1 MISCPKVDPWSR
13 WVTGPQQQRRPRRR
27 KERERANP
35 HLHEPWR
42 SLPSMLAPTSGRSS
56 RGWAD
61 QKVTR
66 KLCSDLKECGH
77 VRYIYIGA
85 GRQYNNYYLRCVY
98 LWAVGCGSLNA
109 CLSHVLNIGLWRRLG
124 RARGNK
130 LKLASFVGTY
140 YLYTEQ
146 EPEDFFS
153 CQPYS
158 GKVER

>member
-13 WVTGPQQQRRPRRR
+13 WVTGPQQPTKTQR
-27 KERERANP
+27 EREYEPTFARAMEIVAIHASSNV
-35 HLHEPWR
+35 
-42 SLPSMLAPTSGRSS
+42 GSS

-109 CLSHVLNIGLWRRLG
+109 CLSHVLNIGLWRRRLG

>member
-35 HLHEPWR
+35 HLHEQWIVAIHAC
-42 SLPSMLAPTSGRSS
+42 SIVGSS

-66 KLCSDLKECGH
+66 KLCYDLKECGH

-146 EPEDFFS
+146 EPEDCFS